1 MVGKCKNRVLKKV
14 LKISSSRV
22 LVIPKV
28 WDEELPDYVWVS
40 RQGDKIVLEPAE
52 VK

>member
-1 MVGKCKNRVLKKV
+1 MVGGRKNRVLKKV
-14 LKISSSRV
+14 LRISSSKV

-40 RQGDKIVLEPAE
+40 KEANKIVIEPAE